1 MIILL
6 VSKEVSCPLSSIFK
20 KIFSGIISTISVRV
34 GIKYPPISST
44 FFIESRDICS
54 INAFEFDKRLKNGSW
69 YTTNSPVF
77 DLNTSISIPST
88 FNSIAF

>member
-6 VSKEVSCPLSSIFK
+6 VSKAVSCPLSSIFK
-20 KIFSGIISTISVRV
+20 KIFSGIISTISLSV
-34 GIKYPPISST
+34 GIKYPPISSI
-44 FFIESRDICS
+44 FFIESKDICS
-54 INAFEFDKRLKNGSW
+54 INAFEFDNRLKNGSW